1 MDLATELPETNE
13 DARVCLETRNV
24 RTLAYGYTRLHRL
37 EIAKDRTFGFGA
49 LHSPQAIVTKAYQ
62 PTRRWR
68 KKYTVSKKVA
78 EEGRTAS
85 LVQIFLV
92 DYANDLSCRSEA
104 KL

>member
-1 MDLATELPETNE
+1 MDLVTEPLETNE
-13 DARVCLETRNV
+13 DGRVCLETRDV

-49 LHSPQAIVTKAYQ
+49 LHSPQAILTMAYQ

-68 KKYTVSKKVA
+68 KNVRLSKKVA